1 MCGRCLLPR
10 PLYVL
15 FTDSSHTFAMKFHVV
30 DQRRIHFR
38 SFRSSPIASTDRST
52 GFLRGELM
60 KYEAG
65 NVEGAHDTYQANEAQ
80 ASETMILGMYS
91 TIDSNPRYLP

>member
-1 MCGRCLLPR
+1 
-10 PLYVL
+10 
-15 FTDSSHTFAMKFHVV
+15 
-30 DQRRIHFR
+30 
-38 SFRSSPIASTDRST
+38 
-52 GFLRGELM
+52 M